1 MRIVLFGAP
10 GSGKGTQGEL
20 MEKRTGFPRISTGD
34 LLRTAA
40 QKRTPLGLK
49 AEAVMKEGRLVSDEI
64 VIGLVRKRL
73 ADPDSRRGYILDG
86 FPRTIAQAEALATL
100 DGERPEVVMGIEVP
114 TEVVIDRL
122 SGRRI
127 CSSCQAVYNLA
138 VQPPR
143 LEGVCD
149 LCRGPL
155 VQRPDDT
162 PEVIRERIRV
172 YHEQTESLKD
182 HYLRLGSYRVVDG
195 RGTIEEIFQRIVHV
209 LDGEIGMS
217 GRKTV
222 TA

>member
-10 GSGKGTQGEL
+10 GSGKGTQGGL

-34 LLRTAA
+34 LLRTAV

-64 VIGLVRKRL
+64 VIGLVRERL
-73 ADPDSRRGYILDG
+73 ADPDCRRGYILDG

-172 YHEQTESLKD
+172 YHEQTESLKG
-182 HYLRLGSYRVVDG
+182 HYLRLGSYRAVDG